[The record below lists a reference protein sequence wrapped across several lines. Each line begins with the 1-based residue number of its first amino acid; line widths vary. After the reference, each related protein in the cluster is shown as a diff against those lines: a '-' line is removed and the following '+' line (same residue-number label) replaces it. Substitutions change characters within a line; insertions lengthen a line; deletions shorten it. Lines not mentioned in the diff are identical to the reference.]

1 MDARTKRKL
10 CKLGISYDEDKDDE
24 GVCCDEE
31 VIDEYLERYHNGW
44 LTEAEMRMLLEKAK
58 RGRRARKIEYRTLQ
72 IITILL
78 LCGVAYYIWA
88 VVTASGNSPWENIL
102 YGITCLFCFII
113 GLLTLHYN
121 RQ

>member
-1 MDARTKRKL
+1 MDARTKRDL
-10 CKLGISYDEDKDDE
+10 CESGTSYREDES
-24 GVCCDEE
+24 VCCDGE
-31 VIDEYLERYHNGW
+31 VIDEYEELKYYNVW
-44 LTEAEMRMLLEKAK
+44 LTEAEWRMLLEKAK
-58 RGRRARKIEYRTLQ
+58 RRKRARKIEYGTLQ

-88 VVTASGNSPWENIL
+88 VVTASGNSLWENIL